1 MAQRRRPDEECM
13 SIMATSMASQT
24 RGVARFWLGQQRIIG
39 QPAIF
44 RDKAMDLS
52 AVRAEQAD
60 RKLPDVRQTL
70 HVGMDAADDIAA
82 GGWTGEDQRTH
93 RTTR

>member
-1 MAQRRRPDEECM
+1 MPRL
-13 SIMATSMASQT
+13 
-24 RGVARFWLGQQRIIG
+24 WLGQQRIIG
-39 QPAIF
+39 QPAVL

-52 AVRAEQAD
+52 AIRAEQAD
-60 RKLPDVRQTL
+60 GKLPDVREALQI
-70 HVGMDAADDIAA
+70 GMDAADDIAT